1 MNKTY
6 RQLRDALNKLPD
18 ENLDDNVTVL
28 LAYDVDEYMPIKS
41 FQFADA
47 ENGILDEGHFFLVTP
62 D

>member
-18 ENLDDNVTVL
+18 ARLDDNISVCM
-28 LAYDVDEYMPIKS
+28 ADNDDFIPIKS
-41 FQFADA
+41 FQTADK
-47 ENGILDEGHFFLVTP
+47 ENGVLDEGHFFLVTP